1 MKGRWDVRRRRLALW
16 VGLTLVAS
24 SSAASAQSDSSEV
37 ARATLRQWNERHKL
51 TIFARSGSLFGR
63 LSDEGILQRFADQV
77 DDEYDLDFI
86 SSSFSLTEVYRWY
99 HQDNGARFWTGS
111 INSVQLVQE
120 ADLVAS
126 IWFGESWG
134 GQVRFFHQRTQQA
147 RRSLP
152 QVEVRRKLFG
162 GRAQAY
168 LYSTLN
174 DEKPDIDMELGFVW
188 FAGAGE
194 LTFAVA
200 ALDLFNDF
208 IFQTL
213 EPVALT
219 ADTLLD
225 YTKHPFTGRV
235 ALDVRLGRQFRAEA
249 YALGMSPTRL
259 VVEVR
264 PNPDSG
270 FVQDERYAYAG
281 GMIEWGPSQQTG
293 LGLFATWV
301 RARLDRSPLPDG
313 RPEDNFDLTEKTA
326 QVGVY
331 GIHRFARRFE
341 TEAWLARVWR
351 TEERVT
357 PDPSAA
363 ANLDYE
369 DRAWAGRGSLIYRAC
384 RGFRGELSLD
394 LLAREAVGPSTQP
407 GSRFVDRDNFRL
419 RVDVGWHF
427 SQRAFLVIGA
437 NLDLDGDLSGESF
450 FDGAHGRF
458 ALYW

>member
-1 MKGRWDVRRRRLALW
+1 MTEINYGKTLAW
-16 VGLTLVAS
+16 SVGAVLV
-24 SSAASAQSDSSEV
+24 
-37 ARATLRQWNERHKL
+37 WP
-51 TIFARSGSLFGR
+51 FG
-63 LSDEGILQRFADQV
+63 LPV
-77 DDEYDLDFI
+77 FI
-86 SSSFSLTEVYRWY
+86 GVW
-99 HQDNGARFWTGS
+99 
-111 INSVQLVQE
+111 
-120 ADLVAS
+120 
-126 IWFGESWG
+126 
-134 GQVRFFHQRTQQA
+134 
-147 RRSLP
+147 
-152 QVEVRRKLFG
+152 
-162 GRAQAY
+162 
-168 LYSTLN
+168 
-174 DEKPDIDMELGFVW
+174 LGV
-188 FAGAGE
+188 
-194 LTFAVA
+194 
-200 ALDLFNDF
+200 
-208 IFQTL
+208 
-213 EPVALT
+213 
-219 ADTLLD
+219 
-225 YTKHPFTGRV
+225 
-235 ALDVRLGRQFRAEA
+235 
-249 YALGMSPTRL
+249 
-259 VVEVR
+259 
-264 PNPDSG
+264 
-270 FVQDERYAYAG
+270 
-281 GMIEWGPSQQTG
+281 
-293 LGLFATWV
+293 FATWV
-301 RARLDRSPLPDG
+301 RARLDRSPLPAG

-341 TEAWLARVWR
+341 VEAWLARVWR